1 MLFSA
6 LLHRK
11 PYFVPVCCCCTWFSG
26 LFAAN
31 WLIFAWSHLKQCFYC
46 FVSKFRFFQIF
57 LHWIKNLAF
66 LKLVTLILA
75 IPQSKERFLLFWVQ
89 ITLLQDFFHGIK
101 VLACFQ
107 LITLIL
113 AIFHAKKCFCRCGAK
128 LRCVQLFRT
137 GNGFRLFE
145 AFHIDSNYIWLKRK
159 LLLFRRCISAL
170 LHLEPF
176 LCWFPG
182 FTHFLSSL
190 NQNRC
195 SGTFADNWLILARSH
210 SKQKTVLAVS
220 VQNYAVLNFVF
231 FRTAWRLSPVSS
243 SLRCFKLYLT
253 HNNLFFLLLCC

>member
-1 MLFSA
+1 MLF
-6 LLHRK
+6 R
-11 PYFVPVCCCCTWFSG
+11 
-26 LFAAN
+26 
-31 WLIFAWSHLKQCFYC
+31 
-46 FVSKFRFFQIF
+46 
-57 LHWIKNLAF
+57 
-66 LKLVTLILA
+66 
-75 IPQSKERFLLFWVQ
+75 VQ

-113 AIFHAKKCFCRCGAK
+113 AIFHAKKCFCCCGAK

-145 AFHIDSNYIWLKRK
+145 AFHIDSNCISLKRK
-159 LLLFRRCISAL
+159 FLLFRRCISAV

-182 FTHFLSSL
+182 LTHFFSSL

-195 SGTFADNWLILARSH
+195 SGLFCRQLTDFSQISL
-210 SKQKTVLAVS
+210 KTKNVFAVS

-231 FRTAWRLSPVSS
+231 FRTA
-243 SLRCFKLYLT
+243 
-253 HNNLFFLLLCC
+253 